1 MDRET
6 RFSSTPAYKVFYSAN
21 LGRKVGFKAV
31 TFFISKNVKW
41 YRSKQNVANPY

>member
-21 LGRKVGFKAV
+21 LGRKVGFKVA
-31 TFFISKNVKW
+31 TFFIFKNERE